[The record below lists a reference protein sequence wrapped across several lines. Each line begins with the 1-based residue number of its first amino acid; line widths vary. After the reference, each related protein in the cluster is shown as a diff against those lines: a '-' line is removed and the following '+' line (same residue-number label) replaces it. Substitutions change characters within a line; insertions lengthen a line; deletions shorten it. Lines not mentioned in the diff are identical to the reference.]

1 MTSTAKSAFEK
12 VFLDLVGP
20 LLPDASGNQYIL
32 TTQCDLTKFI
42 TATPIL
48 DKSSNAVAKAFVES
62 VVLNYGV
69 PMQILTD
76 RGTEFMS
83 SVFIKVCELL
93 NIEKLNSTAYHHETI
108 GALENSHKVL
118 GNFLR
123 IQTNNSYVYWSKWVP
138 YYKFA

>member
-1 MTSTAKSAFEK
+1 
-12 VFLDLVGP
+12 
-20 LLPDASGNQYIL
+20 
-32 TTQCDLTKFI
+32 
-42 TATPIL
+42 
-48 DKSSNAVAKAFVES
+48 
-62 VVLNYGV
+62 
-69 PMQILTD
+69 MQILTD

-108 GALENSHKVL
+108 GALVNSHKVL

-138 YYKFA
+138 YYKFAYNTTVHSATGKTPFELIYGKLCNLPSSIQEETEISPVYNIDDYSAILKFKLQTAQKQA